1 MDQSQGSGVHVGSPI
16 FSQDGKPFTCSICP
30 RSFDRQYSL
39 ERHLI
44 LHKGDKKYEC
54 NECDAK
60 YSLAANLT
68 RHQRQVHMSTATPEA
83 QNVKPGQQHSTDTQ
97 SASSQGDKENLNLVY
112 CSDCPLSYLT
122 NCKMIS

>member
-1 MDQSQGSGVHVGSPI
+1 MAMDQSQGSGSDVGLPI

-83 QNVKPGQQHSTDTQ
+83 QNIEPRQQHSTDNLN
-97 SASSQGDKENLNLVY
+97 ASSHEVKENLNLV
-112 CSDCPLSYLT
+112 C
-122 NCKMIS
+122 